1 MKSYRTFFV
10 ILFFSFSSLI
20 NSRAQDVLTQ
30 MQNGVDVNVLYK
42 YQALGGLFIHSEG
55 WGAFFRKAK
64 ILSIYRKWFWEVETA
79 TMHNAKETMIQ
90 NSYYPDAKGY
100 YYGKMNGVQIF
111 RFGTGISKMIWR
123 KNNERCVEIDA
134 VYAGGLSIAVTK
146 PIYLEIIQPT
156 PNSEFLLEDVQY
168 DPSQDTPAN
177 IYGRAS
183 VFDGL
188 GQLSFYPGLYGRLGL
203 NFDYANKHN
212 LVKAIETGIEVD
224 AYPKVIPI
232 MAYVKNSQVFLN
244 LYLSLSIGKRWF

>member
-1 MKSYRTFFV
+1 VKSYRTLFF
-10 ILFFSFSSLI
+10 ILFFSFSSL
-20 NSRAQDVLTQ
+20 NYLRAQDVLTQ
-30 MQNGVDVNVLYK
+30 MQNGVDVNVVYK

-79 TMHNAKETMIQ
+79 TMHNSKETLIQ
-90 NSYYPDAKGY
+90 NNYYPDAKAY
-100 YYGKMNGVQIF
+100 YFGKMNGVQVF
-111 RFGTGISKMIWR
+111 RFGTGISKMLFR
-123 KNNERCVEIDA
+123 KNNERCVEIDG

-146 PIYLEIIQPT
+146 PIYLEIIQNT
-156 PNSEFLLEDVQY
+156 PNQEFLLEDVQY
-168 DPSQDTPAN
+168 DPTQDTPNN

-212 LVKAIETGIEVD
+212 LVKAVETGLEVD
-224 AYPKVIPI
+224 AFAKVIPI
-232 MAYVKNSQVFLN
+232 MAYVPNSQVFLN
-244 LYLSLSIGKRWF
+244 LYLSISIGKRWF